1 MITKVRLTTR
11 DLCLSSYDAQFL
23 KHNFL
28 VYSCRVELKSKEIVF
43 NEEIPDYPAN
53 QMLRIVFK
61 LLLTRWR
68 PKTRL
73 GQSR

>member
-1 MITKVRLTTR
+1 MSIKLWVIT
-11 DLCLSSYDAQFL
+11 YDAQFL
-23 KHNFL
+23 KHIFL

-61 LLLTRWR
+61 LLSTVLDVYRYSMV
-68 PKTRL
+68 P
-73 GQSR
+73 